1 MGETQPIQ
9 YLYMFNNILSWTTT
23 ILITFFVRK
32 NLQQIDSKKYG
43 INSNLAL
50 LNLIPYLTIVTLPY
64 LLKSFES
71 KSTREGNK
79 IEFGFKYSLANLFLL
94 TVAYLMAHMPL
105 YLVQKSMQGMI
116 ENGGKTTSSNLDL
129 AGTLLSTPIY
139 GSIMCFI
146 TIAYAGICILIY
158 KEQRNSIKSIQQQLS

>member
-32 NLQQIDSKKYG
+32 NLQAIDSVKYG
-43 INSNLAL
+43 VNFNLSL
-50 LNLIPYLTIVTLPY
+50 LNLIPYLNIVTLPY

-71 KSTREGNK
+71 KSAIEGKK

-94 TVAYLMAHMPL
+94 IVAALMSYIPTYLL
-105 YLVQKSMQGMI
+105 KKSMQEMI
-116 ENGGKTTSSNLDL
+116 ANGGKTTTSNLDL
-129 AGTLLSTPIY
+129 AGTLLTNPIY
-139 GSIMCFI
+139 GLIMCFI
-146 TIAYAGICILIY
+146 TLCYGIVCILIY
-158 KEQRNSIKSIQQQLS
+158 KEQKNSIKLIQQQLS